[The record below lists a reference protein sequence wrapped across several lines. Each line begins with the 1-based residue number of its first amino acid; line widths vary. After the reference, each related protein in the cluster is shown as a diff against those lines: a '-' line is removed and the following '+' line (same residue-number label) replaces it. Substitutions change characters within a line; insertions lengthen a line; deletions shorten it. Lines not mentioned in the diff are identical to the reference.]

1 MDQEQ
6 VKAESSETNE
16 TAAQTPRIDWD
27 NPDTLA
33 GDAPAMS
40 SWPLVASIVVYSGWF
55 IFLVIM
61 AYMRVSTTPQ

>member
-6 VKAESSETNE
+6 RSAESSESAEVATKE
-16 TAAQTPRIDWD
+16 PRIDWN
-27 NPDTLA
+27 NPDTPA

-40 SWPLVASIVVYSGWF
+40 SWPLVASVVVYSGWLV
-55 IFLVIM
+55 FLVVM

>member
-1 MDQEQ
+1 MNQEQ
-6 VKAESSETNE
+6 VSPEATESKEQE
-16 TAAQTPRIDWD
+16 QPAPRIVWD

-40 SWPLVASIVVYSGWF
+40 RGPLIASIVVYAGWF

-61 AYMRVSTTPQ
+61 AYMRVSTTSQ

>member
-6 VKAESSETNE
+6 VSAEASESKE
-16 TAAQTPRIDWD
+16 PVQQAPRIDWD

-40 SWPLVASIVVYSGWF
+40 SWPLVASVIVYAGWF

-61 AYMRVSTTPQ
+61 AYMRVTTTSQ